1 MPFGV
6 FRWKKNARAKHAAD
20 AIDLL
25 QTHIDMLWQRTYRP
39 KLPRIERGPRGDGS
53 LYVEFSD
60 NGYEIIC
67 EERGVEYWRERG
79 LSPDDAAFILIF
91 GQASFICGSEEAE
104 LRLSGDRAASRYSRW
119 NWMYPTIQTMAA
131 ISEEFG
137 DRVRSDYRQVLQRAP
152 LGADEIAGSRFPIPA
167 DCLPEAD

>member
-1 MPFGV
+1 MPFG
-6 FRWKKNARAKHAAD
+6 FLRRRHKASAKHAAD
-20 AIDLL
+20 AIDML
-25 QTHIDMLWQRTYRP
+25 QAHADRLWQRTSRP
-39 KLPRIERGPRGDGS
+39 PLPRIARSPRGDGS
-53 LYVEFSD
+53 LYVEFRD

-79 LSPDDAAFILIF
+79 LSPDDAAFMLIF
-91 GQASFICGSEEAE
+91 GQASFACGKEEAE
-104 LRLSGDRAASRYSRW
+104 TRLSGGGRTTGYSRW

-131 ISEEFG
+131 ISEDFG

-152 LGADEIAGSRFPIPA
+152 LGEDEIACSRFPIPA